1 MKTATGLI
9 CLGLVGGTLPAGLA
23 GMSHLGGAVLGAV
36 GALVVLLGTCLVAP
50 GPRAPSA
57 RDTARVP
64 GVHASTV
71 TTASRS
77 L

>member
-9 CLGLVGGTLPAGLA
+9 CLGLVGGALPAGLA
-23 GMSHLGGAVLGAV
+23 GMPHLGGAVLGAV

-50 GPRAPSA
+50 ALASRPRAPRRAS
-57 RDTARVP
+57 RV
-64 GVHASTV
+64 VHASTV
-71 TTASRS
+71 TTPSRS